1 MADPVPPSVPG
12 DLPDV
17 VRRVLGECVTAAR
30 DALGADLRAVVLYGS
45 AAEGRLRATSDVN
58 LLLVLSAFDPS
69 KVDRLREPIRVA
81 QAAIRL
87 TAMFLLESEVTL
99 AAEAFAE
106 KFADILR
113 RRQVLWGADPCA
125 GLVIPRA
132 AQISRLRQ
140 VLLNLVLRM
149 RESYVR
155 RSLREE
161 QAALAV
167 ADAAGPLRGC
177 AAMLLELEGRPA
189 VSAKAALEAVAAGAG
204 EGSWAE
210 ALGRISAV
218 REERALPAGSAA
230 QTLLALTDLA
240 ERMLAKAHGLA

>member
-1 MADPVPPSVPG
+1 MADPAPLSVPG

-30 DALGADLRAVVLYGS
+30 DALGSDLRAVVLYGS

-58 LLLVLSAFDPS
+58 LLLVLSAFDPA
-69 KVDRLREPIRVA
+69 KVDRLREPIRAA
-81 QAAIRL
+81 QTAIRL
-87 TAMFLLESEVTL
+87 TAMFLLESEVPP
-99 AAEAFAE
+99 AAEAFSE

-177 AAMLLELEGRPA
+177 AAMLLDLEGRPA
-189 VSAKAALEAVAAGAG
+189 ASPKAALEQVASVLGG
-204 EGSWAE
+204 GPWAA
-210 ALGRISAV
+210 ALGRLSAA
-218 REERALPAGSAA
+218 REERMLPPGTAA
-230 QTLLALTDLA
+230 PTLLALTALAETMLARAHDLA
-240 ERMLAKAHGLA
+240 

>member
-1 MADPVPPSVPG
+1 MPSQDVSSIPG
-12 DLPDV
+12 DLPEV
-17 VRRVLGECVTAAR
+17 VRHVLGECVTAAR
-30 DALGADLRAVVLYGS
+30 DALAGDLCSVVLYGS

-58 LLLVLSAFDPS
+58 LVLVLSRFES
-69 KVDRLREPIRVA
+69 TRVDRLREPIRVA

-87 TAMFLLESEVTL
+87 TVMFLLEGEVAM
-99 AAEAFAE
+99 AASAFSE

-113 RRQVLWGADPCA
+113 RRQVLWGTDPFA
-125 GLVIPRA
+125 GLTIPRA
-132 AQISRLRQ
+132 VQIDRLRQ

-149 RESYVR
+149 REAYVR

-189 VSAKAALEAVAAGAG
+189 VSPKAALEQVAAALDGG
-204 EGSWAE
+204 TWTDT
-210 ALGRISAV
+210 LGRISEA
-218 REERALPAGSAA
+218 REEQALPAGAAA
-230 QTLLALTDLA
+230 QTLLALVALA
-240 ERMLAKAHGLA
+240 ERMLTKAHGLA